1 MPATSVGEIG
11 LDLVVNS
18 NEFKKQMSGITG
30 LAKKA
35 GAALAGAFAVKKL
48 VDFGKGC
55 MELGS
60 DLAEVQNVVDVTF
73 PAMSAKVDEF
83 AKSAASSFGLSET
96 MAKKYTGTF
105 GAMAKAFGFSESAA
119 YDMGS
124 TLTGLAGDVASF
136 YNISQDEAYTK
147 LKSVFTGETES
158 LKDLGVVMTQS
169 ALDAYAMANG
179 FGKTTQAMSEA
190 EKVALR
196 YQFVQSKLATAS
208 GDFARTSDGWANQ
221 IRILNLQF
229 DSLKATIGQGLINV
243 FLPIIQ
249 VINKVIRGLSTLAN
263 AFKSFT
269 ELITGNKS
277 SSSTVSPISELGN
290 AAGEASDGLAGAA
303 GTAGDLSDATKGV
316 GSAAKKAA
324 KEMRALMGFDK
335 ISRLDR
341 QDTSSADSADS
352 GNSVSGN
359 GIAAGVSLGQAVD
372 FGSLAKGDT
381 IIDKTNQQLQSLIDR
396 GKELAN
402 LFKSGFEIGFG
413 DSENK
418 IQSIKGSLSGIGTA
432 ALNIVANPQIT
443 QSAGRLADE
452 IAKAFGKITGSVIRI
467 GLTIPENLFG
477 GLNKYL
483 QQNGGYIKSKIVSIF
498 DASAQVAALAGKF
511 CVAVADIFD
520 VFGSPEAQQ
529 CTADIIGIFADGFLG
544 AKDLGLQFIADVAN
558 LIVTPITDN
567 VEKIK
572 LAFAGLLIPISIVLG
587 VLHTSIQNTFQTI
600 GKMYEYHIRPM
611 VDSFVSGISSIAST
625 FLDAWNTYISPVLTQ
640 LAEKFESVWNEHV
653 QPLIDNAVELIGKIA
668 DLIKALW
675 ENIIQPIIEEFIN
688 TSLPVLGEALS
699 NIGDWVLELVGTISD
714 VADGILTALGGV
726 IDFFTGVFT
735 QDWDKT
741 TQGLKAIADGL
752 KKSISAV
759 FNFIK
764 THVLQ
769 PFDKFL
775 TGVFE
780 TDWTESFG
788 VFGTVL
794 NTFFS
799 GFKEVWDGVKS
810 ALEGIIKF
818 VDDVFSGKWGEAW
831 QACVDAFDK
840 VFGGLVNIL
849 KMPVNGVIALLN
861 GLIGTVNNLLEAI
874 EDKLKFDFTIPN
886 PFGGNLVDY
895 HWQATLP
902 RINWSI
908 PELAQGGY
916 VKPNTPQLA
925 MIGDNRHQ
933 GEVVAPE
940 DKLQAM
946 VDDAVRRAGSASV
959 ITKDD
964 LESIINRA
972 VMRIVSALASVGF
985 NIDGEQ
991 LATLQRIAQT
1001 SVDRRFNTVEIS

>member
-196 YQFVQSKLATAS
+196 YQFVQSKLTAAS
-208 GDFARTSDGWANQ
+208 GDFARTSSSWANQ
-221 IRILNLQF
+221 VRILSLQF
-229 DSLKATIGQGLINV
+229 DSLKAIIGQGLINV

-249 VINKVIRGLSTLAN
+249 VINKAIGGLTTLAN

-277 SSSTVSPISELGN
+277 SGSVSTPISELGN

-303 GTAGDLSDATKGV
+303 GTADDLSDATKGV
-316 GSAAKKAA
+316 GASAKKAA

-335 ISRLDR
+335 INRLDK
-341 QDTSSADSADS
+341 QESSDSGSSGSGSSA
-352 GNSVSGN
+352 GG
-359 GIAAGVSLGQAVD
+359 AGGASLGQAVD
-372 FGSLAKGDT
+372 FGNLAKGDT
-381 IIDKTNQQLQSLIDR
+381 VIDKTSQQFQGLIDR
-396 GKELAN
+396 AKELAD
-402 LFKSGFEIGFG
+402 LFKKGFKIGFG
-413 DSENK
+413 ESENK
-418 IQSIKGSLSGIGTA
+418 IKSILNSLSGIKKA
-432 ALNIVANPQIT
+432 ILDIVGDTQVISSANN
-443 QSAGRLADE
+443 LADE
-452 IAKAFGKITGSVIRI
+452 IASSFGKITGSVIRI

-477 GLNKYL
+477 GLEKYL
-483 QQNGGYIKSKIVSIF
+483 QQNGGFIKDRIVSIF

-511 CVAVADIFD
+511 YVAVADIFD

-544 AKDLGLQFIADVAN
+544 AKDIGLQFAADIAN

-572 LAFAGLLIPISIVLG
+572 LAFTGILVPISLVLG
-587 VLHTSIQNTFQTI
+587 VLHRAVQNTFQAI
-600 GKMYEYHIRPM
+600 GKMYEEHIRPM
-611 VDSFVSGISSIAST
+611 VDSFVSGISSLAGT
-625 FLDAWNTYISPVLTQ
+625 FLDAWNIYISPVLTQ
-640 LAEKFESVWNEHV
+640 LAEKFESVWVEHV
-653 QPLIDNAVELIGKIA
+653 QPLIDKAIELIGKIS
-668 DLIKALW
+668 DLIKVLW
-675 ENIIQPIIEEFIN
+675 ENIIQPILEEFIN
-688 TSLPVLGEALS
+688 TSLPVLSEALS
-699 NIGDWVLELVGTISD
+699 SVGNWILELFGTASD
-714 VADGILTALGGV
+714 VADGILTALGGLV
-726 IDFFTGVFT
+726 DFFTGVFS
-735 QDWDKT
+735 QDWGKA
-741 TQGLKAIADGL
+741 TQGLKTVSEGL
-752 KKSISAV
+752 RKAVSAV
-759 FNFIK
+759 FNFLKVSI
-764 THVLQ
+764 LQ

-780 TDWTESFG
+780 TDWRESFG
-788 VFGTVL
+788 SFGTVL
-794 NTFFS
+794 NTFFA
-799 GFKEVWDGVKS
+799 GFKIVWNGIKS
-810 ALEGIIKF
+810 ALNGIIKF
-818 VDDVFSGKWGEAW
+818 IDDVFSGKWGDAW

-840 VFGGLVNIL
+840 VFGGLVNVL

-946 VDDAVRRAGSASV
+946 VDDAVRRAGSAGM
-959 ITKDD
+959 ITKDE

-991 LATLQRIAQT
+991 LATLQNMAQT
-1001 SVDRRFNTVEIS
+1001 SLDRRFNQVDVY